1 MRIFK
6 KIIIVC
12 LLVYLLFLGLK
23 RCLEPLEYESYPLDH
38 RSFVKVMKEPEHR
51 DLSNIIIDIGSIYN
65 DPNVDVKENLETNA
79 LKYNK
84 IYNQKYYKDSE
95 MQMDFK
101 YFNNATNIDLFRYY
115 NREGLQN
122 KDDPINIEDTYNKMT
137 DPNDVSIKKSGLFTS
152 NFFKSN
158 LGLENNPDAPDLPKI
173 SKDFQ
178 YFNNAT
184 AIMTGYKE

>member
-1 MRIFK
+1 
-6 KIIIVC
+6 
-12 LLVYLLFLGLK
+12 
-23 RCLEPLEYESYPLDH
+23 
-38 RSFVKVMKEPEHR
+38 VKVLKEPEHR
-51 DLSNIIIDIGSIYN
+51 DLSNIIIDISNTYN
-65 DPNVDVKENLETNA
+65 DPNVDVTENLETNA

-101 YFNNATNIDLFRYY
+101 YFNNATNIDLFRYF

-122 KDDPINIEDTYNKMT
+122 KDNPIEIQDTYNKMI
-137 DPNDVSIKKSGLFTS
+137 DPNDDSIKKSGLFTS
-152 NFFKSN
+152 KFFESN
-158 LGLENNPDAPDLPKI
+158 LTNDQGKPDLPKI

-184 AIMTGYKE
+184 AIMTGNHYK

>member
-1 MRIFK
+1 
-6 KIIIVC
+6 
-12 LLVYLLFLGLK
+12 
-23 RCLEPLEYESYPLDH
+23 
-38 RSFVKVMKEPEHR
+38 MKEPEHR
-51 DLSNIIIDIGSIYN
+51 DLSNIIIDIEST
-65 DPNVDVKENLETNA
+65 KENLETNA

-122 KDDPINIEDTYNKMT
+122 KDNPINIQDTYNKMT
-137 DPNDVSIKKSGLFTS
+137 DSNDVSIKKSGLFTS
-152 NFFKSN
+152 NFFRSN
-158 LGLENNPDAPDLPKI
+158 LTNEQGKPDLPKI

>member
-51 DLSNIIIDIGSIYN
+51 DLSNIIIDIEST
-65 DPNVDVKENLETNA
+65 KENLETNA

-115 NREGLQN
+115 NRLQN
-122 KDDPINIEDTYNKMT
+122 KDNPINIQDTYDKMT

-158 LGLENNPDAPDLPKI
+158 LGLETNPNVPDLRKI
-173 SKDFQ
+173 SKDFE

>member
-12 LLVYLLFLGLK
+12 LLVYILFLGLK

-38 RSFVKVMKEPEHR
+38 RSFVKVLKEPEHR
-51 DLSNIIIDIGSIYN
+51 DLSNIIIDISNTYN
-65 DPNVDVKENLETNA
+65 DPNVDVTENLETNA

-101 YFNNATNIDLFRYY
+101 YFNNATNIDLFRYFN

-122 KDDPINIEDTYNKMT
+122 KDNPIKIQDTYNKMI
-137 DPNDVSIKKSGLFTS
+137 DPNDDPIKKSGLFTS
-152 NFFKSN
+152 KFFESN
-158 LGLENNPDAPDLPKI
+158 LTNDQGKPDLPKI

-184 AIMTGYKE
+184 AIMTGNHYK